1 MKIIPNNE
9 SHNADIIIPNNESHN
24 ADIII
29 PNNESHNADNKMNHI
44 MPNMDV

>member
-1 MKIIPNNE
+1 MK
-9 SHNADIIIPNNESHN
+9 IIPNNESHN